1 MDANPVFYDASG
13 KRRRQFT
20 LAVAVFIALLLLSA
34 GLFAATIIAASPE
47 PALPFQVER
56 PPASQPSA
64 IERGAKRVGR
74 AIVRQ
79 GRWLVNGR
87 PARQTELAVAFHAP
101 WDTSS
106 AASLQRHIDELDWL
120 VPGWISVTGP
130 DHRWTL
136 FDDRAGRQI
145 IAHAVRRPK
154 VLPMVQNA
162 LNGDWDSAGAAALL
176 RSPAARKQLLDRLEA
191 FLVANKADGAFFDIE
206 NLPASSQRDYRRFL
220 QEARARFAPH
230 GWLIAMAAPVGDP
243 NWRLQAYAPLVDKL
257 FLMAYDEHYPEG
269 DPGPI
274 ASQAWFVSTLATG
287 LKGLPLHKVVVAI
300 GSYAYDWTKS
310 QSPAD
315 TPSLEE
321 AMLIAHE
328 SGAMPRFDPASG
340 NLTFAYE
347 EGGKQHELWMLDAAS
362 FHNQM
367 LAVRAAGVSAVAL
380 WRLGTEDPSVW
391 QIFGR
396 SHRAG
401 ADVRAIQTIPA
412 GTDVDIEGA
421 GEVLR
426 VGSTPVQGLRRL
438 TLDRNGLVTNEEFTR
453 LPLPFSIERAGY
465 RPGMIALTFDD
476 GPDPEWTPKILDI
489 LKAKRAPAA
498 FFIVGENALTWRDL
512 LEREVREGHEVGN
525 HTYTHPNLGQTGN
538 AVTRIELNATQRL
551 VQAFTG
557 RAMRLFRAPFF
568 GDAEPTTADEIV
580 PVQIAQS
587 LGYLSV
593 GLHVDP
599 GDWKRPGVQ
608 AIVDRTLAGVMASNE
623 ERSGNIVLLHDAGGN
638 REQTVEALPII
649 IDQLRARGY
658 QIVPVSRLIGLTT
671 AQVMPA
677 LTPDEQAAARTDLYL
692 FTALGALQTA
702 LKWIFAAAITL
713 GVARALLFSGLALW
727 QARREDREDKPVIR
741 GDRFVSVLIPAY
753 NEARVIEASVR
764 RVLASI
770 AVRLE
775 VIVIDDG
782 SKDGTGDIVERAF
795 KDEPRVRL
803 LRLENGGKA
812 RALNHGLA
820 IARGEFIVALDAD
833 TQFPRKTIARLAR
846 WFEDPR
852 IGAVAGNAKVGNRVN
867 LVTRWQALEY
877 ITAQNLERRALAR
890 LDAITVVPG
899 AVGAWRAEA
908 LRQVGGYPPDTLA
921 EDQDLTIA
929 IQRAGWKVRYDQ
941 DAVAFTE
948 APETFRALAKQ
959 RFRWAFGTLQCLWK
973 HGGPVLRT
981 GRPRGLALVGLPQ
994 AALFQVGFTAISPV
1008 IDLALLFSILSTV
1021 MRVQAHGW
1029 VQTETDLFLMAGYWL
1044 AFTAIDVLAASI
1056 AFALSTRERWRLMW
1070 LLIPQ
1075 RIGYRQIM
1083 YYVVLKALTAAVR
1096 GPRVGW
1102 GKLERSGR
1110 VKTA

>member
-1 MDANPVFYDASG
+1 MDANPVFFDASG

-20 LAVAVFIALLLLSA
+20 LAVCAFIALLLLSA
-34 GLFAATIIAASPE
+34 ALFAGTIVRMSPA

-56 PPASQPSA
+56 PGGQPNA
-64 IERGAKRVGR
+64 IERGARRVGH
-74 AIVRQ
+74 AILHR
-79 GRWLVNGR
+79 GRVLLRGK
-87 PARQTELAVAFHAP
+87 PANRTSLAVAFHAP
-101 WDTSS
+101 WDSSS
-106 AASLQRHIDELDWL
+106 AASLLRHVNELDWL
-120 VPGWISVTGP
+120 VPGWVSITGP
-130 DHRWTL
+130 NHRWTV
-136 FDDRAGRQI
+136 FDDRQGRQI
-145 IAHAVRRPK
+145 IAGALHKPK
-154 VLPMVQNA
+154 ILPMVQNA
-162 LNGDWDSAGAAALL
+162 LNGNWDPNGTAALM

-191 FLVANKADGAFFDIE
+191 FLTTNKADGAFFDFE
-206 NLPASSQRDYRRFL
+206 NLPETSQRDYQTFL
-220 QEARARFAPH
+220 REARARFKPH

-243 NWRLQAYAPLVDKL
+243 GWHLPSYAALVDRL

-274 ASQAWFVSTLATG
+274 ASQNWFVSTLAAA
-287 LKGLPLHKVVVAI
+287 LKGLPPEKVAVAI
-300 GSYAYDWTKS
+300 GSYAYDWTKGET
-310 QSPAD
+310 PAD

-321 AMLIAHE
+321 AMLIAHD
-328 SGAMPRFDPASG
+328 SGTVPTFDIASG
-340 NLTFAYE
+340 NLTFAYQ
-347 EGGKQHELWMLDAAS
+347 EGDKQHEIWMLDAAS
-362 FHNQM
+362 FHNQV
-367 LAVRAAGVSAVAL
+367 LAARAAGIGAIGL

-396 SHRAG
+396 SHRTG
-401 ADVRAIQTIPA
+401 GDIRAIQSIPP
-412 GTDVDIEGA
+412 GIDVDIEGS

-426 VGSTPVQGLRRL
+426 VGSTPVAGQR
-438 TLDRNGLVTNEEFTR
+438 TIVLDKKGFVTGEQFTQ

-465 RPGMIALTFDD
+465 RPGLVALTFDD
-476 GPDPEWTPKILDI
+476 GPDPDWTPKILDI
-489 LKAKRAPAA
+489 LKAKQVPAT
-498 FFIVGENALTWRDL
+498 FFIVGENGLTYRDL
-512 LEREVREGHEVGN
+512 LEREVREGHELGN
-525 HTYTHPNLGQTGN
+525 HTYTHPNLGQTSD

-551 VQAFTG
+551 VEAFTG
-557 RAMRLFRAPFF
+557 RSMRLMRAPYF

-580 PVQIAQS
+580 PVLEGQK

-599 GDWKRPGVQ
+599 GDWARPGVQ
-608 AIVDRTLAGVMASNE
+608 AIIDRTIAGVLASNE
-623 ERSGNIVLLHDAGGN
+623 DRSGNIVLLHDAGGN
-638 REQTVEALPII
+638 REETVAALPVI

-658 QIVPVSRLIGLTT
+658 QFVPVSGLIGLTP

-677 LTPDEQAAARTDLYL
+677 LTPEEQAAARTDLFL
-692 FTALGALQTA
+692 FTALGWLQT
-702 LKWIFAAAITL
+702 LLGWLFGIAITL
-713 GVARALLFSGLALW
+713 GIARAVIFSGLALW
-727 QARREDREDKPVIR
+727 QARREQDEQPPAIR
-741 GDRFVSVLIPAY
+741 TDRFVSVLIPCF
-753 NEARVIEASVR
+753 NEARVIETSVR
-764 RVLASI
+764 RVLAST
-770 AVRLE
+770 AVDLE

-795 KDEPRVRL
+795 AGEPKVKL

-812 RALNHGLA
+812 RALNRGLEL
-820 IARGEFIVALDAD
+820 ARGEFIVALDAD
-833 TQFPRKTIARLAR
+833 TQFPKKTIARLAR

-852 IGAVAGNAKVGNRVN
+852 IGAVAGNAKVGNRIN

-899 AVGAWRAEA
+899 AVGAWRTEA

-929 IQRAGWKVRYDQ
+929 IQRQGWKVRYDQ

-948 APETFRALAKQ
+948 APESFKALAKQ
-959 RFRWAFGTLQCLWK
+959 RFRWAYGTLQCLWK
-973 HGGPVLRT
+973 HRAVLAT
-981 GRPRGLALVGLPQ
+981 GKPRGLARVGLPQ
-994 AALFQVGFTAISPV
+994 SMLFQVGFAAVSPV
-1008 IDLALLFSILSTV
+1008 IDLALLFSIVSTV

-1029 VQTETDLFLMAGYWL
+1029 AQTHTDLALMATYWL

-1083 YYVVLKALTAAVR
+1083 YYVVLKAIAAAIR

-1110 VKTA
+1110 VTAG

>member
-13 KRRRQFT
+13 RRRRQFT
-20 LAVAVFIALLLLSA
+20 LAVAAFVVLLLLSA
-34 GLFAATIIAASPE
+34 GLFGATILATTPE
-47 PALPFQVER
+47 PALPFQAER
-56 PPASQPSA
+56 PGSAGPPNA
-64 IERGAKRVGR
+64 IERGAKRFGR
-74 AIVRQ
+74 AIVRR
-79 GRWLVNGR
+79 GKWLLNGR
-87 PARQTELAVAFHAP
+87 PARLTTLTVAFHAP
-101 WDTSS
+101 WDSSS
-106 AASLQRHIDELDWL
+106 AASLQRHVDEIDWL
-120 VPGWISVTGP
+120 VPGWVSVTGP
-130 DHRWTL
+130 DHHWTV
-136 FDDRAGRQI
+136 FPDRAGRQI
-145 IAHAVRRPK
+145 VNRAVHRPK
-154 VLPMVQNA
+154 ILPMVQNA
-162 LNGDWDSAGAAALL
+162 LNGEWDSAGATALL
-176 RSPAARKQLLDRLEA
+176 HSPPARKQLLDRLEQ
-191 FLVANKADGAFFDIE
+191 FLIANRADGAFFDIE
-206 NLPASSQRDYRRFL
+206 NLPPSAQRDYHAFL
-220 QEARARFAPH
+220 QEARSRFQPH
-230 GWLIAMAAPVGDP
+230 GWLIAMAVPVGDP
-243 NWRLQAYAPLVDKL
+243 SWHLPAYARQVDRL
-257 FLMAYDEHYPEG
+257 FLMAYDEHDPDG

-274 ASQAWFVSTLATG
+274 ASQTWFAATLAKAM
-287 LKGLPLHKVVVAI
+287 KGLPVDKVVVAI
-300 GSYAYDWTKS
+300 GSYAYDWTPNR
-310 QSPAD
+310 PAD
-315 TPSLEE
+315 TPSIEE
-321 AMLIAHE
+321 AMLSAHD
-328 SGAMPRFDPASG
+328 SGTTPRFDPASG
-340 NLTFAYE
+340 NVTFSYQDNGE
-347 EGGKQHELWMLDAAS
+347 DHELWMLDAAS

-367 LAVRAAGVSAVAL
+367 MAAHAEGVSGIAL

-396 SHRAG
+396 RHRG
-401 ADVRAIQTIPA
+401 ATDVHAIERIPA
-412 GTDVDIEGA
+412 GTDVDIEGS

-426 VGSTPVQGLRRL
+426 VGSTPIPGLRRL
-438 TLDRNGLVTNEEFTR
+438 TVDGRGLVTGETFVQ

-465 RPGMIALTFDD
+465 KPGLVALTFDD
-476 GPDPEWTPKILDI
+476 GPDPDWTPKVLDI
-489 LKAKRAPAA
+489 LKAKQVPAT
-498 FFIVGENALTWRDL
+498 FFIVGENALTYRSL
-512 LEREVREGHEVGN
+512 LEREIRDGHEVGN
-525 HTYTHPNLGQTGN
+525 HTYTHPNLGQTSN
-538 AVTRIELNATQRL
+538 AVTRIELNAVQRL

-557 RAMRLFRAPFF
+557 HAIRLFRAPFF

-580 PVQIAQS
+580 PVEVAQQ

-599 GDWKRPGVQ
+599 GDWTRPGVQ
-608 AIVDRTLAGVMASNE
+608 AIIDRTIAGVLASNP
-623 ERSGNIVLLHDAGGN
+623 ERSGNVVLLHDAGGN
-638 REQTVEALPII
+638 REQTVQALPII

-658 QIVPVSRLIGLTT
+658 RFVPVSALVGLTP

-677 LTPDEQAAARTDLYL
+677 LTPEEQAAARTDLAM
-692 FTALGALQTA
+692 FTALGAVQTA
-702 LKWIFAAAITL
+702 IKWLFAIAITL
-713 GVARALLFSGLALW
+713 GIARALVLSGLALW
-727 QARREDREDKPVIR
+727 QARREQAEQAPAIR
-741 GDRFVSVLIPAY
+741 PDRFVSVLIPAF

-770 AVRLE
+770 AVQLE

-795 KDEPRVRL
+795 ANEPRVKL

-820 IARGEFIVALDAD
+820 LARGEFIVALDAD
-833 TQFPRKTIARLAR
+833 TQFPRKTIARLVR
-846 WFEDPR
+846 WFSDPE

-890 LDAITVVPG
+890 LDAMTVVPG

-973 HGGPVLRT
+973 HGAVLKT

-994 AALFQVGFTAISPV
+994 AMLFQVGFAAISPV
-1008 IDLALLFSILSTV
+1008 IDLALVFSTIATA
-1021 MRVQAHGW
+1021 MRVQEHGW
-1029 VQTETDLFLMAGYWL
+1029 AQTHTDLAVMATYWI
-1044 AFTAIDVLAASI
+1044 AFTAIDLLAASI

-1083 YYVVLKALTAAVR
+1083 YYVVLKALSAAIR

-1110 VKTA
+1110 VQAR

>member
-1 MDANPVFYDASG
+1 MDANPVFFDASG

-20 LAVAVFIALLLLSA
+20 LAVCAFIALLLISA
-34 GLFAATIIAASPE
+34 GLFAATIVRMSPG

-56 PPASQPSA
+56 PGGQPNAIERRAKRIGHAIVHRGKALLSGKPASQTS
-64 IERGAKRVGR
+64 
-74 AIVRQ
+74 
-79 GRWLVNGR
+79 
-87 PARQTELAVAFHAP
+87 LAVAFHAP
-101 WDTSS
+101 WDSSS
-106 AASLQRHIDELDWL
+106 AASLQRHINELDWL
-120 VPGWISVTGP
+120 VPGWVSVTGA
-130 DHRWTL
+130 DHRWTV
-136 FDDRAGRQI
+136 FDDRQGRQI
-145 IAHAVRRPK
+145 IANAAHRPK
-154 VLPMVQNA
+154 ILPMVQNA
-162 LNGDWDSAGAAALL
+162 LNGDWDSAGAAALM
-176 RSPAARKQLLDRLEA
+176 RSPAARKQLLDRLET
-191 FLVANKADGAFFDIE
+191 FLTTNKADGAFFDFE
-206 NLPASSQRDYRRFL
+206 NLPEASQRDYQTFL
-220 QEARARFAPH
+220 REARTRFQPH
-230 GWLIAMAAPVGDP
+230 GWLIAIAAPVGDP
-243 NWRLQAYAPLVDKL
+243 SWHLPTYAGLVDRL

-274 ASQAWFVSTLATG
+274 ASQGWFVSTLATA
-287 LKGLPLHKVVVAI
+287 LKGLPPEKVAVAI
-300 GSYAYDWTKS
+300 GSYAYDWTAGK
-310 QSPAD
+310 SPAD

-321 AMLIAHE
+321 AMLIAHD
-328 SGAMPRFDPASG
+328 SGTKPRFDPASG
-340 NLTFAYE
+340 NLTFSYE

-367 LAVRAAGVSAVAL
+367 RAARAAGIGAIGL

-396 SHRAG
+396 SHRDG
-401 ADVRAIQTIPA
+401 GDIRAIERIPP
-412 GTDVDIEGA
+412 GTDVDIEGS

-426 VGSTPVQGLRRL
+426 VGSVPVGGERRL
-438 TLDRNGLVTNEEFTR
+438 ALDKEGNVTGEEFLR

-465 RPGMIALTFDD
+465 KPGQVALTFDD
-476 GPDPEWTPKILDI
+476 GPDPDWTPKILDI
-489 LKAKRAPAA
+489 LKAKQVPAA
-498 FFIVGENALTWRDL
+498 FFIVGENALTYRGL

-525 HTYTHPNLGQTGN
+525 HTYTHPNLGQASD

-551 VQAFTG
+551 VEAFTG
-557 RAMRLFRAPFF
+557 RSMRLMRAPYF

-580 PVQIAQS
+580 PVLIGQQ

-599 GDWKRPGVQ
+599 GDWTRPGVQ
-608 AIVDRTLAGVMASNE
+608 AIVDRTIAGVLASTE

-638 REQTVEALPII
+638 RDQTVAALPII

-658 QIVPVSRLIGLTT
+658 RFVPVSALIDLKPD
-671 AQVMPA
+671 QVMQP
-677 LTPDEQAAARTDLYL
+677 LTREAQAAARTDLFL

-702 LKWIFAAAITL
+702 LVWLFGIAISL
-713 GVARALLFSGLALW
+713 GIARALIFSGLALW
-727 QARREDREDKPVIR
+727 QARREQQEEAPAIR
-741 GDRFVSVLIPAY
+741 ADRFVSVLIPCF

-764 RVLASI
+764 RVLAST
-770 AVRLE
+770 AVDIE
-775 VIVIDDG
+775 IIVIDDG
-782 SKDGTGDIVERAF
+782 SRDGTGDIVEQAF
-795 KDEPRVRL
+795 AGEPKVKL

-812 RALNHGLA
+812 RALNKGLELA
-820 IARGEFIVALDAD
+820 KGEFIVALDAD
-833 TQFPRKTIARLAR
+833 TQFPKKTIARLVR
-846 WFEDPR
+846 WFEDDR
-852 IGAVAGNAKVGNRVN
+852 IGAVAGNAKVGNRIN

-908 LRQVGGYPPDTLA
+908 LKQVGGYPPDTLA

-929 IQRAGWKVRYDQ
+929 IQRQGWKVRYDQ

-948 APETFRALAKQ
+948 APESFKALAKQ
-959 RFRWAFGTLQCLWK
+959 RFRWAYGTLQCLWK
-973 HGGPVLRT
+973 HRAVLAT
-981 GRPRGLALVGLPQ
+981 GKPKGLARVGLPQ
-994 AALFQVGFTAISPV
+994 AMLFQVGFAAISPV
-1008 IDLALLFSILSTV
+1008 IDLALLFSIVSTA

-1029 VQTETDLFLMAGYWL
+1029 AQTHTDLATMGTYWL

-1056 AFALSTRERWRLMW
+1056 AFALSTRERWSLMW

-1083 YYVVLKALTAAVR
+1083 YYVVLKAITAALR

-1110 VKTA
+1110 VTAS